1 MAKEMIVLQ
10 GKSFSIDLQSMLG
23 STCWGWC
30 LTRLPQGIALIG
42 METIPTA
49 AGVAPVIQRFWF
61 GALSAVKDKAE
72 IGFTLINLSD
82 MTSAK
87 QKVDVNVTVIP
98 KDSEDFAK
106 FSENCDDA
114 VDPVCNSAMPYG
126 VVLGNRSVAFKY
138 GYPVEPTVK
147 YGYPGAQDTAQCCDD
162 SCNSSDPCDSCD
174 PCVTQPVAF
183 KYGYPNQNMKY
194 GYPDV
199 NFKYGYPYG
208 WQDATQCCDD
218 SCARSVSFIYGYPN
232 QNIKYGYPDIN
243 LKYGFPRG
251 DAKPVVAYGFPRVKY
266 GFICD
271 LKKKG

>member
-126 VVLGNRSVAFKY
+126 VVLGNRSGNRGKC
-138 GYPVEPTVK
+138 
-147 YGYPGAQDTAQCCDD
+147 AQNCRLNYELRILMIQTNNSLSAGF
-162 SCNSSDPCDSCD
+162 CNILYLFPSDRIGIVSSHFFSL
-174 PCVTQPVAF
+174 F
-183 KYGYPNQNMKY
+183 
-194 GYPDV
+194 
-199 NFKYGYPYG
+199 
-208 WQDATQCCDD
+208 
-218 SCARSVSFIYGYPN
+218 
-232 QNIKYGYPDIN
+232 
-243 LKYGFPRG
+243 
-251 DAKPVVAYGFPRVKY
+251 
-266 GFICD
+266 
-271 LKKKG
+271 

>member
-114 VDPVCNSAMPYG
+114 VDPVGPTWEECKVYSSAKARIAHGGSYNFWPRG
-126 VVLGNRSVAFKY
+126 CRSAARRY
-138 GYPVEPTVK
+138 QA
-147 YGYPGAQDTAQCCDD
+147 GAQH
-162 SCNSSDPCDSCD
+162 NFGFR
-174 PCVTQPVAF
+174 VAI
-183 KYGYPNQNMKY
+183 QE
-194 GYPDV
+194 
-199 NFKYGYPYG
+199 
-208 WQDATQCCDD
+208 
-218 SCARSVSFIYGYPN
+218 
-232 QNIKYGYPDIN
+232 
-243 LKYGFPRG
+243 
-251 DAKPVVAYGFPRVKY
+251 
-266 GFICD
+266 
-271 LKKKG
+271 

>member
-138 GYPVEPTVK
+138 GYP
-147 YGYPGAQDTAQCCDD
+147 
-162 SCNSSDPCDSCD
+162 
-174 PCVTQPVAF
+174 
-183 KYGYPNQNMKY
+183 NQNM
-194 GYPDV
+194 
-199 NFKYGYPYG
+199 
-208 WQDATQCCDD
+208 
-218 SCARSVSFIYGYPN
+218 
-232 QNIKYGYPDIN
+232 KYGYPDIN